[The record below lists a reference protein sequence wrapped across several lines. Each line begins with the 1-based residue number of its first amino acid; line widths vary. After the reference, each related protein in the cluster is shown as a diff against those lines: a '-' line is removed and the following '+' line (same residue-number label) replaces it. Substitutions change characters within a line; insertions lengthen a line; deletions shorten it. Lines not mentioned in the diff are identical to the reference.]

1 MSVEVVT
8 VWTPRQD
15 DPQWRDDYY
24 DLIALQR
31 RTAQKF
37 GHTHTIVTDDSR
49 YMEDQG
55 AIVTQFPDS
64 LMQSMIFGVVQRL
77 SRPVHSQLVFVD
89 CDVLIN
95 APLHDAFTGEW
106 DIGLTVREDA
116 AAPVNN
122 GVMFVARNVPF
133 GALLFFQRALALCG
147 THWGADQEAISAAA
161 APVGTHLQQTVSE
174 RPPYGRI
181 GFLNMKRH
189 AAVPR
194 ERGRKHKSG
203 PFCVHFKGDT
213 KAWAQEYADKYILG
227 GTQ

>member
-8 VWTPRQD
+8 VWTPRRED
-15 DPQWRDDYY
+15 AQWRDDYY

-31 RTAQKF
+31 RTAHRF
-37 GHTHTIVTDDSR
+37 GHAHTIVTDDSR
-49 YMEDQG
+49 FMEDRG
-55 AIVTQFPDS
+55 AIVAQFPES
-64 LMQSMIFGVVQRL
+64 LMQSMIYGVVHRL
-77 SRPVHSQLVFVD
+77 SLPVYSRLVFVD

-95 APLHDAFTGEW
+95 APLDAAFTGEW

-116 AAPVNN
+116 TSPVNN
-122 GVMFVARNVPF
+122 GVMFVTCNGVF
-133 GALLFFQRALALCG
+133 GARLFFQRALELCG
-147 THWGADQEAISAAA
+147 THWGADQEAISEAA
-161 APVGTHLQQTVSE
+161 APVGTHLQQSVSE

-203 PFCVHFKGDT
+203 PFCIHFKGDT
-213 KAWAQEYADKYILG
+213 KPWAQEYADKYILG
-227 GTQ
+227 GAQ